1 MNRARP
7 DGHQTMGRRLRG
19 CCLALIDKDVTP
31 SYLSAGFKP
40 HKALKSA
47 MFTGALAAA
56 GCRTNGRIPHGI
68 DV

>member
-1 MNRARP
+1 
-7 DGHQTMGRRLRG
+7 
-19 CCLALIDKDVTP
+19 VTP

-47 MFTGALAAA
+47 MFAGALAAA
-56 GCRTNGRIPHGI
+56 GRRTNGRIPHGI

>member
-1 MNRARP
+1 
-7 DGHQTMGRRLRG
+7 MGRRAGRRG
-19 CCLALIDKDVTP
+19 LALIDKDVTP

-47 MFTGALAAA
+47 MFAGALAAA
-56 GCRTNGRIPHGI
+56 GRRTNGRIPHGI

>member
-1 MNRARP
+1 
-7 DGHQTMGRRLRG
+7 MGRRAATRAS
-19 CCLALIDKDVTP
+19 ALIDKDVTP

-47 MFTGALAAA
+47 VFCGTLAAA
-56 GCRTNGRIPHGI
+56 GRRTNGRIPHGI